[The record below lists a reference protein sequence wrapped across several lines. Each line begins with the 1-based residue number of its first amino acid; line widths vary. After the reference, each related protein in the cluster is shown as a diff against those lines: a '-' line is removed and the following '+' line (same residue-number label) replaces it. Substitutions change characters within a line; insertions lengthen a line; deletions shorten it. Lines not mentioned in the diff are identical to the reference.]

1 MQLNWLPVPVSLYV
15 GLLLSLSKAV
25 AVFPFNFSITDAAD
39 SFMLAVGLLNTK
51 NENQITNFAPLN
63 FLFYVMKKEKAL
75 KINILCRKI
84 IYPEEVFILRK
95 ASLFFH

>member
-63 FLFYVMKKEKAL
+63 FLFLCDEKG
-75 KINILCRKI
+75 KIVEDK
-84 IYPEEVFILRK
+84 YFAAAK
-95 ASLFFH
+95 